1 MALAWNMT
9 LILVRYLLSKSQD
22 ILLTNDR
29 DMLIVYD
36 IKAQQVIKKIKTLG
50 QIYKMHLSNDKK
62 TLYIA
67 NTIEFQSYNLKNIKN
82 ITSQFNVRN
91 KERVESFFVSNDK
104 KYIYLNSKQGV
115 KVLDIQDKLNPKI
128 TQIYSNPSRSPV
140 STLAT
145 SIDQHTLYI
154 GFTTPSLARVK
165 L

>member
-1 MALAWNMT
+1 MILYLR
-9 LILVRYLLSKSQD
+9 LILHNIKQKSIYSLLRLMKYDISIFVYLLW
-22 ILLTNDR
+22 
-29 DMLIVYD
+29 
-36 IKAQQVIKKIKTLG
+36 LG
-50 QIYKMHLSNDKK
+50 
-62 TLYIA
+62 T
-67 NTIEFQSYNLKNIKN
+67 YNLENIRN

-104 KYIYLNSKQGV
+104 KHIYFNSKQWV
-115 KVLDIQDKLNPKI
+115 KVLDIQDKLNPKV